1 MYLCYMAKKK
11 QIKNI
16 EDNRYGLFMT
26 ENSFNLDIMYG
37 RNYLE
42 TDNSQEIV
50 LHRVN
55 LIETQSHSLYGQAK
69 SSDKV
74 FMTPV
79 PLKVMLSVTDA
90 DQEYYGGYLGG
101 IGRDDTGNLVF
112 GIYLEELKE
121 KQTEINKGDIV
132 GFNFSGE
139 KNRYYEV
146 ENANNI
152 TDETSKSI
160 GGFKPY
166 WKRVSA
172 VPVKEDVV
180 PFLNETKE

>member
-1 MYLCYMAKKK
+1 MVKKK

-37 RNYLE
+37 RNFLE
-42 TDNSQEIV
+42 TDNAQEVI
-50 LHRVN
+50 LHRIN
-55 LIETQSHSLYGQAK
+55 LIETKSHELYGQAK

-79 PLKVMLSVTDA
+79 PLNVMLSVTDA
-90 DQEYYGGYLGG
+90 EQEYYGGYQGG
-101 IGRDDTGNLVF
+101 ISRDDTGNLVF
-112 GIYLEELKE
+112 GVYLDELKE
-121 KQTEINKGDIV
+121 KNVDINRGDIIEH
-132 GFNFSGE
+132 NFSGE

-166 WKRVSA
+166 WRRVISVPVHGDA
-172 VPVKEDVV
+172 VPFFGDEGKGSSI
-180 PFLNETKE
+180 